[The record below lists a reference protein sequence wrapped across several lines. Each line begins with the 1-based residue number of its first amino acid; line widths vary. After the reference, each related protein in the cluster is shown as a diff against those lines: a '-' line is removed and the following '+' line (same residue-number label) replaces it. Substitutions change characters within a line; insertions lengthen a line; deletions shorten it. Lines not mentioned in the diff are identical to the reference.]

1 MLQSDI
7 AIFYVPPHSQDCVC
21 LGGER
26 AGYSQISR
34 WNRCW
39 RAGLRRMNR
48 RYRYNDVFV
57 HVYVK
62 NNENISVNLLIKMI
76 IKPLG
81 HLASEGAPPLK
92 NIINSN
98 RQAKNQ
104 YYAPPRKNPQN
115 KASIKSNWTQ
125 LSMLPYQNTRL
136 TILLKVKLKKKCFDV
151 LKIGIIKSILDSHL
165 KTI

>member
-81 HLASEGAPPLK
+81 HLASEGAPLK

-104 YYAPPRKNPQN
+104 YYAPPP
-115 KASIKSNWTQ
+115 
-125 LSMLPYQNTRL
+125 PE
-136 TILLKVKLKKKCFDV
+136 
-151 LKIGIIKSILDSHL
+151 KIP
-165 KTI
+165 KTKQA